1 MNENTNSNVYAD
13 SRYKIFNDL
22 NLGDVRTYV
31 DEEGGLWFYMND
43 IARILDIAN
52 PRNVVAG
59 LRNSGFGGSVHTVD
73 TPTNTYNQHTEFTYN
88 VKETIVRETT
98 LGWIC
103 GRSKKP
109 NAMRLCQF
117 ISEKVIPSLARRG
130 GYIMPED
137 RDKYKEDPIQIK
149 ELIQYNEQLEKYV
162 DKLNAR
168 YKRLEG
174 EKDYLEKEN
183 ERITTNA
190 YNFDQPAAKI
200 DELMHEI
207 LNNDIKSYEIIDRLE
222 RIRVD
227 MQLATNSLQ
236 RPETL

>member
-1 MNENTNSNVYAD
+1 MSENTNGNVYAN

-22 NLGDVRTYV
+22 NLGEVRTYV
-31 DEEGGLWFYMND
+31 DKEGSLWFYMND
-43 IARILDIAN
+43 IARILDIKN
-52 PRNVVAG
+52 PRDVVSS
-59 LRNSGFGGSVHTVD
+59 LRTIGFGGSVELID
-73 TPTNTYNQHTEFTYN
+73 TPTKSYNQHTEFTYN
-88 VKETIVRETT
+88 VKETVVRENA
-98 LGWIC
+98 LLYIC
-103 GRSKKP
+103 ARSRKP
-109 NAMRLCQF
+109 NGLRLFKF
-117 ISEKVIPSLARRG
+117 ISEKVVPSLVRHG

-137 RDKYKEDPIQIK
+137 RDKYKEDPNQAL
-149 ELIQYNEQLEKYV
+149 ELIKYNEQLEKYV

-168 YKRLEG
+168 YRRLEI
-174 EKDYLEKEN
+174 EKNNLKEEN

-207 LNNDIKSYEIIDRLE
+207 LNNDLKSYEIIDRLE

-227 MQLATNSLQ
+227 MQLATNSMQ